1 MGIQTQTLALKT
13 EPERVEVQEI
23 CGVYLDEQ
31 DRTYEGQICMQSAT
45 IDVLIGRDGHGV
57 HTRLCECH
65 AAFFAGCLTEMFA
78 ELRRR

>member
-1 MGIQTQTLALKT
+1 MGMGTQALALRT
-13 EPERVEVQEI
+13 ERVEVQEI

-31 DRTYEGQICMQSAT
+31 DRIYEGQVCTAPAT
-45 IDVLIGRDGHGV
+45 IEVLIGRDGRGV

-65 AAFFAGCLTEMFA
+65 AAFFAGCLTELFA